1 MIEQKSIFLFVLY
14 ILVGF
19 FLPEIDA
26 SDGAAA
32 GAAAGAA
39 GGALGEIGGRRGRR
53 FR

>member
-1 MIEQKSIFLFVLY
+1 MIEQKSIFLFVSY
-14 ILVGF
+14 IFVGAI
-19 FLPEIDA
+19 LPGIDA